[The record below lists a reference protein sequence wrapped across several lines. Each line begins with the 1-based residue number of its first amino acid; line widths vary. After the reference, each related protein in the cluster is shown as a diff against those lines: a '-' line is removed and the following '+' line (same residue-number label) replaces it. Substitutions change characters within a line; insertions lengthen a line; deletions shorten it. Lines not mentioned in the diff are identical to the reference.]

1 VNLAKR
7 LYELQQIDVDIKTQQ
22 DLLDDIE
29 RRLGENEELVEAKS
43 KAGETKEQLSRTTN
57 RRKELEWEVDD
68 LGKSIKQISDKLYGG
83 TVKNPKELVSLEQEV
98 TLFKDKLRRTED
110 TLLDVMAEEESLQKT
125 LVKDQ
130 AHLDDVEKKREE
142 EQKDLTAQKAKVE
155 IRLQELSK
163 KRESVRT
170 GIDAS
175 AIELYE
181 ALQSRKGEAVVK
193 VVQGR
198 CQGCRI
204 SLAMS
209 EWQKAKSGAVVQCS
223 SCSKILYLG

>member
-175 AIELYE
+175 IELYE